1 MFCNCYL
8 TSDFQTGNNIMP
20 TTGHQKEIE
29 HLLLNQLHFD
39 PQNPRFSRYFAKV
52 QQPEA
57 DIIELM
63 IKNEN
68 VQELMGSIGEQG
80 YFVGEPLLVAK
91 DGKNRYI
98 VVEGNRRLAALKLLI
113 GELVD
118 KELPSITHLRKTA
131 KIRPE
136 QDVPCIVF
144 EKRSQILRYLGYRHI
159 TGAKRWDSLSKAR
172 YLEELRN
179 TFFADLSLTEQL
191 KSIAQEI
198 GSKPS
203 YVAQML
209 TGLTVFE
216 HARQNNFYGL
226 QRVDEVDI
234 DFGVLTTALA
244 RPVIAGYIGLENPR
258 DIAAENL
265 DSDKAKQLFSWMF
278 AQDTQG
284 YTILGESRN
293 IGKLAA
299 VMANKSAVDTLV
311 KTGNLD
317 TAYLFSDGQVA
328 AFAKVLNIAN
338 KKLREV
344 SELTLDI
351 SDFTDEHLQQIENI
365 ADLAEDIQSRIRKAI
380 RRRKDALN
388 D

>member
-1 MFCNCYL
+1 
-8 TSDFQTGNNIMP
+8 
-20 TTGHQKEIE
+20 
-29 HLLLNQLHFD
+29 
-39 PQNPRFSRYFAKV
+39 
-52 QQPEA
+52 
-57 DIIELM
+57 
-63 IKNEN
+63 
-68 VQELMGSIGEQG
+68 
-80 YFVGEPLLVAK
+80 
-91 DGKNRYI
+91 
-98 VVEGNRRLAALKLLI
+98 
-113 GELVD
+113 
-118 KELPSITHLRKTA
+118 
-131 KIRPE
+131 
-136 QDVPCIVF
+136 
-144 EKRSQILRYLGYRHI
+144 
-159 TGAKRWDSLSKAR
+159 
-172 YLEELRN
+172 
-179 TFFADLSLTEQL
+179 
-191 KSIAQEI
+191 
-198 GSKPS
+198 
-203 YVAQML
+203 
-209 TGLTVFE
+209 
-216 HARQNNFYGL
+216 
-226 QRVDEVDI
+226 
-234 DFGVLTTALA
+234 
-244 RPVIAGYIGLENPR
+244 
-258 DIAAENL
+258 
-265 DSDKAKQLFSWMF
+265 MF